1 MNATPMTGMQLPM
14 STGLGAAASFLGMWS
29 VMMAAMMLP
38 SLVPMLRR
46 YRQAIGGSGARLD
59 SLTALVGVGYLGVW
73 TVVGIA
79 AYPLSAAM
87 ASVGIR
93 LPVALGAIVL
103 LAGVI
108 QCTGWKAHHLACC
121 RAATVK
127 GVALPGSI
135 RGAVQVGL
143 RYGSHCASSCGALT
157 TILLVLGVMD
167 LRAMVA
173 VTTAITLERLA
184 PAGERIAR
192 AIGTIAV
199 IGGTALIARGIAVA

>member
-1 MNATPMTGMQLPM
+1 MNATPMTAMQMPM

-59 SLTALVGVGYLGVW
+59 SLTALVCAAYLGVW

-79 AYPLSAAM
+79 AYPLGAAM
-87 ASVGIR
+87 ASVGMR
-93 LPVALGAIVL
+93 LPVGARCDRAPGGRDTVHRR
-103 LAGVI
+103 
-108 QCTGWKAHHLACC
+108 WKAHHLACC
-121 RAATVK
+121 RAATVT

-184 PAGERIAR
+184 PAGERVAR
-192 AIGTIAV
+192 AIGT
-199 IGGTALIARGIAVA
+199 